1 MEKGWT
7 ELVFIL
13 DRSGSMSGL
22 EKDTIGGFNSLLNR
36 QKESEGECVVT
47 TVLFD
52 DRYELLHDRI
62 PLRGITTLTE
72 KDYFVRGSTALFDAI
87 GKTIHKIALVQ
98 KHTVDAERAEKVL
111 FVITTDGME
120 NASREYDVYGIRQL
134 IQRQKAQFGWEFLFL
149 GANIDA
155 IGTAE
160 TMGIQADYAT
170 NFVADAQ
177 GTELNYSAL
186 NDAVTHLRKNKSMK
200 TDWKKSIEDDY
211 NRRKK

>member
-1 MEKGWT
+1 MKKGWT

-98 KHTVDAERAEKVL
+98 KHTVEAERAEKVL

-120 NASREYDVYGIRQL
+120 NASREYDVHGIRQL
-134 IQRQKAQFGWEFLFL
+134 IQQQKTQFGWEFLFL

-160 TMGIQADYAT
+160 RMGIPADHAT

-177 GTELNYSAL
+177 GTELNYTVL
-186 NDAVTHLRKNKSMK
+186 NEAVTHLRKNKSMK
-200 TDWKKSIEDDY
+200 ADWKKSIEADY